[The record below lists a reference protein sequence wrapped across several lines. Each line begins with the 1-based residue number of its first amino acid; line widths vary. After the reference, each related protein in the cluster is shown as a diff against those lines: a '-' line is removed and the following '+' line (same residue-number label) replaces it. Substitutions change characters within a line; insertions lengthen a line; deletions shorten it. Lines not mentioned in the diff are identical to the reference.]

1 MPILILKSRGET
13 PLQLI
18 DRLRIEKPEL
28 KSERLS
34 YAGRLDPMATGLMLV
49 LAGSEC
55 DVENRPAFL
64 NMDKEYVV
72 EILLGINTD
81 TYDVLGMVKD
91 VNKVLNDSNFDDFLE
106 KARNELKKFIGSEH
120 GLTYPPF
127 SSKTIDGK
135 SMFSLALKG
144 ELQDR
149 DLIKSKGEISNIEIL
164 DSYNVS
170 SGDLLT
176 NIVDG
181 VKMVNGAFRQA
192 EIIDRWKN
200 ILESSEFNGVEW
212 PVIKIKV
219 SCQSGVYMRS
229 LANELGTRLG
239 CEALAYS
246 IHRTKIGNYTET
258 EMA

>member
-1 MPILILKSRGET
+1 MKSRGET

-34 YAGRLDPMATGLMLV
+34 YAGRLDPMATGLMLILV
-49 LAGSEC
+49 GSEC
-55 DVENRPAFL
+55 DIESRPFFL

-81 TYDVLGMVKD
+81 TYDVLGIVKD
-91 VNKVLNDSNFDDFLE
+91 VNKALNTSNPDDLLE
-106 KARNELKKFIGSEH
+106 KVKNELKKFIGTEH

-144 ELQDR
+144 ELKDE
-149 DLIKSKGEISNIEIL
+149 DLIKSKGEIYNIEIL
-164 DSYNVS
+164 DSYRVS
-170 SGDLLT
+170 SRDLLT
-176 NIVDG
+176 NVVSGIQT
-181 VKMVNGAFRQA
+181 VNGTFRQD
-192 EIIDRWKN
+192 EITERWKN
-200 ILESSEFNGVEW
+200 ILESDDFIRQKW
-212 PVIKIKV
+212 PVFKILV
-219 SCQSGVYMRS
+219 CCQSGVYMRS
-229 LANELGTRLG
+229 LANELGSRLG
-239 CEALAYS
+239 CGALAYS

-258 EMA
+258 ETA